1 MNYLGTENIEWFIE
15 YISNNSTIDLT
26 QFDNFIDPSIWAILK
41 SKLLLEHNKLKIV
54 PLSPKSKSYKYLTKI
69 IGELNSDTTLPLER
83 FNSDNRDES
92 DLFAENF
99 IKLIDIEGEE
109 VKKYV
114 QYIIRELLTN
124 TIDHAKSITD
134 VVCCA
139 QKFPNIKEIE
149 IIIIDT
155 GVGFYKTISGKYKEI
170 NSNEEAIRKA
180 LEKGVTGTTKSKM
193 YYKLYGQLK
202 NAGYGLYVI
211 SEMIKYYNGKLWIIS
226 KNGSL
231 MQNGNNIESKS
242 FEHEWDG
249 SVVVVRLPYETIKH
263 TLNDFMKR
271 ITQVHSSNK
280 NDIF

>member
-1 MNYLGTENIEWFIE
+1 MGYLGIENIEWFIE
-15 YISNNSTIDLT
+15 HIANNSTIDLA
-26 QFDNFIDPSIWAILK
+26 QYDNFIDPSIWAILR
-41 SKLLLEHNKLKIV
+41 SKLLLGSLDIIPFPIE
-54 PLSPKSKSYKYLTKI
+54 SKSHQYLIKI
-69 IGELNSDTTLPLER
+69 LGNSTSDTTLPLER

-92 DLFAENF
+92 DQFAENF
-99 IKLIDIEGEE
+99 IKLIDIEDEDL
-109 VKKYV
+109 KKYA

-155 GVGFYKTISGKYKEI
+155 GVGFHKTISRKYKEI
-170 NSNEEAIRKA
+170 NTNEEAIRKA
-180 LEKGVTGTTKSKM
+180 LEKGVTGATESKM

-231 MQNGNNIESKS
+231 IQSGNNIKSKS
-242 FEHEWDG
+242 LKYEWNG
-249 SVVVVRLPYETIKH
+249 SVIVVRLPYEKIKY
-263 TLNDFMKR
+263 TLSDFMKR
-271 ITQVHSSNK
+271 ITQAQSSNK